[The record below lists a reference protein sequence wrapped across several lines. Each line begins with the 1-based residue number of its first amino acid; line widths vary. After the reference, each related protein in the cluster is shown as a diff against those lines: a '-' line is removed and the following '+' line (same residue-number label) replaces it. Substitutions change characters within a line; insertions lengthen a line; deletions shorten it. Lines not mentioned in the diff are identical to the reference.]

1 MAGALFITILIL
13 FHTAV
18 AVTAQEAALKMGA
31 DQFNFQ
37 HIDGKATRPITIWA
51 YRPKEMTANAPVL
64 LVMHGVQRD
73 GERYRDEWRP
83 YAEREKALLKAL

>member
-31 DQFNFQ
+31 DQFIFQ
-37 HIDGKATRPITIWA
+37 HIDGKATRPITI
-51 YRPKEMTANAPVL
+51 
-64 LVMHGVQRD
+64 
-73 GERYRDEWRP
+73 
-83 YAEREKALLKAL
+83 